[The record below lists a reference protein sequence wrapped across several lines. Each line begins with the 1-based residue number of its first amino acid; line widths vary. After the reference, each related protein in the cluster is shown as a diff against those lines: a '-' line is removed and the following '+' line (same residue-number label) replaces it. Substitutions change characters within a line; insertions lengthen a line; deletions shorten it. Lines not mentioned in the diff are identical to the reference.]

1 MRQFLSPRFWL
12 SIGTLAGLF
21 LVLVMVFGRDDATP
35 GAAASDGD
43 APTTQQRHLDLVS
56 WVYLATPAPGFAFD
70 DGVTTSDLALQ
81 LDGTRTMVIKAG
93 TPGEIDCPT
102 LTQVAQCTV
111 AADLLGDAVLWFSI
125 IPGPPGP
132 AIALPAVVEVL
143 DSPWVQLA
151 NGWVVRRASTIE
163 RSCPED
169 TSSLTDFIRTY
180 GEAASSTFNVEL
192 QEVVRVTCQPAD
204 GTSTTVA
211 TQGTVT
217 GTSVII
223 GTEEDGTGESGD
235 SVLPSTTVPPGP

>member
-12 SIGTLAGLF
+12 SLGALAGLF
-21 LVLVMVFGRDDATP
+21 VLLTVLLRSDDAATGGQASAGDVLVEPR
-35 GAAASDGD
+35 S
-43 APTTQQRHLDLVS
+43 LDLVS

-125 IPGPPGP
+125 VPGPPGP
-132 AIALPAVVEVL
+132 AIALPAVVELL
-143 DSPWVQLA
+143 DSSWVRLA
-151 NGWVVRRASTIE
+151 NGWVLRRAEKVE

-169 TSSLTDFIRTY
+169 TSSLGDFVRTY
-180 GEAASSTFNVEL
+180 GEAAGSTFNVEQ
-192 QEVVRVTCQPAD
+192 QEIVRVTCEPTD
-204 GTSTTVA
+204 GTSSTVS
-211 TQGTVT
+211 TQDTVT
-217 GTSVII
+217 GTSVIV
-223 GTEEDGTGESGD
+223 GTEDDGTGESGD
-235 SVLPSTTVPPGP
+235 SVLPSTTTPPGP